1 MNIGFIGLG
10 IMGSG
15 MANNLLKSGFS
26 MYVFNRTREKAKE
39 LENNG
44 AKFCSTPKELAEKSD
59 LIFMMLTD
67 VKACRAVSEGK
78 EGFLEILGKGK
89 IVVNFS
95 TVHPNYSLELRNMVK
110 EKGALFLESPV
121 LGSKIP
127 AQKGELVILA
137 AGDKEA
143 FEACTNSFEKIS
155 KKTIYLGDVPK
166 ASYVKV
172 VNNEAFAT
180 SLTAYLE
187 GLAFAKKIGLDPEMV
202 FNILNAGALAN
213 PYFEFKIKKVLDDDF
228 ETHFSLANMKKDLGY
243 AISVADEFKCYC
255 PTLAAVNEVFK
266 KGLKKHANEDMSA
279 IYKVFDE

>member
-15 MANNLLKSGFS
+15 MANNLLKSGFN

-39 LENNG
+39 LEDNG

-67 VKACRAVSEGK
+67 VRACRAVSEDK
-78 EGFLEILGKGK
+78 DGFLESLSKGK
-89 IVVNFS
+89 VVVNFS
-95 TVHPNYSLELRNMVK
+95 TVHPNYSLELREMVK
-110 EKGALFLESPV
+110 EKEAMFLESPV

-127 AQKGELVILA
+127 AQKGELVILS

-143 FEACTNSFEKIS
+143 FEICTDAFEKIS
-155 KKTIYLGDVPK
+155 KKAMYLGDVPK

-202 FNILNAGALAN
+202 FNILNSGALSN
-213 PYFEFKIKKVLDDDF
+213 PYFEFKVKKVLNDDF
-228 ETHFSLANMKKDLGY
+228 ETHFSFENMKKDLGY
-243 AISVADEFKCYC
+243 ALSVADEFKCYC
-255 PTLAAVNEVFK
+255 PTLAAVNEIFK
-266 KGLKKHANEDMSA
+266 KGLNKHAKEDMSA
-279 IYKVFDE
+279 VYKIFDE

>member
-1 MNIGFIGLG
+1 MKIGFIGLG

-15 MANNLLKSGFS
+15 MANNLLKSGFD
-26 MYVFNRTREKAKE
+26 MYVYNRTREKAKE
-39 LENNG
+39 LESNG

-59 LIFMMLTD
+59 LVFIMLTD
-67 VKACRAVSEGK
+67 VGACKAVSEGK
-78 EGFLEILGKGK
+78 DGFLEALGKGK
-89 IVVNFS
+89 IVANFS
-95 TVHPNYSLELRNMVK
+95 TVHPNYSLELCSLVK
-110 EKGALFLESPV
+110 ERGALFLETPV

-143 FEACTNSFEKIS
+143 FEKCTSAFEKIS
-155 KKTIYLGDVPK
+155 KKVMYLGDVPK

-187 GLAFAKKIGLDPEMV
+187 GLAFARKIGLDPEMV
-202 FNILNAGALAN
+202 FNILNSGALAN
-213 PYFEFKIKKVLDDDF
+213 PYFEFKIKKVLANDF
-228 ETHFSLANMKKDLGY
+228 ETHFSFENMKKDLGY
-243 AISVADEFKCYC
+243 AVSVADEFKCYC

-266 KGLKKHANEDMSA
+266 KGLKKHAKEDMSA
-279 IYKVFDE
+279 IFKVFDE

>member
-1 MNIGFIGLG
+1 MKIGFIGLG

-15 MANNLLKSGFS
+15 MANNLLKSGFN

-59 LIFMMLTD
+59 LVFVMLTD
-67 VKACRAVSEGK
+67 VEACKTVSEGK
-78 EGFLEILGKGK
+78 DGFLEALGKGK
-89 IVVNFS
+89 VVVNFS
-95 TVHPNYSLELRNMVK
+95 TVHPNYSLELCSLIK

-143 FEACTNSFEKIS
+143 FEKCTNAFEKIS
-155 KKTIYLGDVPK
+155 KKAMYLGDVPK

-213 PYFEFKIKKVLDDDF
+213 PYFELKVKKVLDNDF
-228 ETHFSLANMKKDLGY
+228 ETHFSLANMKKDLGF
-243 AISVADEFKCYC
+243 AVSVADEFKSYC
-255 PTLAAVNEVFK
+255 PILAAANETFK
-266 KGLKKHANEDMSA
+266 KGLKKHAEEDMSA